1 MWLLISR
8 FLLIGLGVL
17 IGVVLMCLMQISKQA
32 DKQLEEI
39 QRRNEI
45 WTKSLQLVFKPRPI
59 TGTTRY
65 CGDWSVLRLQA

>member
-17 IGVVLMCLMQISKQA
+17 IGVTLMSLMQISKQA

-39 QRRNEI
+39 QRRNEE
-45 WTKSLQLVFKPRPI
+45 
-59 TGTTRY
+59 
-65 CGDWSVLRLQA
+65 

>member
-17 IGVVLMCLMQISKQA
+17 IGVVLMCLMKIGKKA

-39 QRRNEI
+39 QRRNVE
-45 WTKSLQLVFKPRPI
+45 
-59 TGTTRY
+59 
-65 CGDWSVLRLQA
+65 

>member
-32 DKQLEEI
+32 T
-39 QRRNEI
+39 RRNSKEE
-45 WTKSLQLVFKPRPI
+45 
-59 TGTTRY
+59 
-65 CGDWSVLRLQA
+65 

>member
-17 IGVVLMCLMQISKQA
+17 IGVVLMCLMQVSKQA

-39 QRRNEI
+39 QRRNEE
-45 WTKSLQLVFKPRPI
+45 
-59 TGTTRY
+59 
-65 CGDWSVLRLQA
+65 

>member
-17 IGVVLMCLMQISKQA
+17 IGVTLMSLMQISKQA

-39 QRRNEI
+39 QRRNKE
-45 WTKSLQLVFKPRPI
+45 
-59 TGTTRY
+59 
-65 CGDWSVLRLQA
+65 